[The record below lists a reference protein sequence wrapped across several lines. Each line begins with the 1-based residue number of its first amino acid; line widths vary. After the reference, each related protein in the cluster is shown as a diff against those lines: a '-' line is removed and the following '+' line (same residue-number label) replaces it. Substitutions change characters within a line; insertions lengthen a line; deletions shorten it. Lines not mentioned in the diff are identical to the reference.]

1 MDVFNRALALAG
13 VFGPLSFATI
23 GGGIAIVADA
33 QRQIVDVHHWM
44 TAAQFVD
51 NFAIS
56 RVTPGPGSLLA
67 TLIGWQVAGFCGALA
82 ATIGIFGP
90 TAFLIY
96 GVAHVWRRHKG
107 ARWTR
112 ALETGLRPVAA
123 GMILA
128 TVYVLMSGLDGGWW
142 ARAIA
147 LASTAIVMYTRVNT
161 VLLIGAG
168 AALLVVIHGF

>member
-1 MDVFNRALALAG
+1 MDVFDRALALAG

-82 ATIGIFGP
+82 API
-90 TAFLIY
+90 
-96 GVAHVWRRHKG
+96 
-107 ARWTR
+107 
-112 ALETGLRPVAA
+112 
-123 GMILA
+123 
-128 TVYVLMSGLDGGWW
+128 
-142 ARAIA
+142 
-147 LASTAIVMYTRVNT
+147 
-161 VLLIGAG
+161 
-168 AALLVVIHGF
+168 